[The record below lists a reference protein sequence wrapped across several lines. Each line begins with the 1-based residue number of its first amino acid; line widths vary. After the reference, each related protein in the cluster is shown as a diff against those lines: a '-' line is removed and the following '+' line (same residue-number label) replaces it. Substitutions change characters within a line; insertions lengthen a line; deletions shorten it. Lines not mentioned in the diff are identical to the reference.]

1 MKEQVLVRG
10 MFLEYCLENN
20 FKHEFHEFYEI
31 SQIKKYL

>member
-20 FKHEFHEFYEI
+20 LKNEFHEFL
-31 SQIKKYL
+31 QIKKHL

>member
-20 FKHEFHEFYEI
+20 FKHEFHEF